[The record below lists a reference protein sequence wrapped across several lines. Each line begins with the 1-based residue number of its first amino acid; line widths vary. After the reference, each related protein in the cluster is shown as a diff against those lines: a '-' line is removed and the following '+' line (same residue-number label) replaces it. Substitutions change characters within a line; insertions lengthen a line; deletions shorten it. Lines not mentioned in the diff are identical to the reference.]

1 MENNKQSTFLIK
13 KIMNIIL
20 RDYQQDLVNKINAS
34 TDLRNCVQSPTG
46 SGKTIILA
54 YLANNFK
61 GKVLILVDKKELLDQ
76 TNEWLSADTD
86 VLEAG
91 TKELNGGRI
100 VLGMVRSVKNRLDN
114 LISINDFDLIIAD
127 EVQSLEF
134 ISVLEGY
141 KNKVLGFTATPVIDK
156 KEHYTKCCICNTRH
170 EKKTECCGGET
181 YEYSKPITL
190 KKWYGELITGTPIGD
205 LIEIGKLV
213 NVRNFCVDVPNLD
226 KLKTDKSDQF
236 TLKSQAEVFDNIV
249 SLENLIANYQEHCI
263 GLKTMVFNTSIKS
276 NSLACEEFVKL
287 GYNARY
293 YDSESNEDRT
303 EIVEW
308 FKNTKDAVLMSVG
321 VFTTGFDVDDVEVI
335 IMNRATKSL
344 SLYHQI
350 VGRGGRPSTSIFKPY
365 FKLIDLGGNV
375 DRFDSWSDEVD
386 WKALYDNKKEKRKPS
401 PNTFVVCPSCG
412 YMAIDLPCPECE
424 FSYPEPCDS
433 NEGKTEKDVEKHITT
448 ERGKLPK
455 PNPKHILNHALA
467 NNLDVNEAK
476 NNTAEYIVKM
486 FRSAKTSAKCVE
498 EKREYIEKEI
508 ENMIR
513 PIYFDLHKSELKG
526 NRKRTREDF
535 KNKVMNKID
544 KYYENRV

>member
-1 MENNKQSTFLIK
+1 MK
-13 KIMNIIL
+13 IIL
-20 RDYQQDLVNKINAS
+20 RDYQQELVDKINAS

-61 GKVLILVDKKELLDQ
+61 GKVLILVDKMELLEQ
-76 TNEWLSADTD
+76 TYPWLDADTD
-86 VLEAG
+86 VLTAG

-100 VLGMVRSVKNRLDN
+100 VLGMVRSVKNRLN
-114 LISINDFDLIIAD
+114 SLININDFDLIIAD

-134 ISVLEGY
+134 TSILEGY
-141 KNKVLGFTATPVIDK
+141 KNRLLGFTATPVIDK
-156 KEHYTKCCICNTRH
+156 KEHYTKCGICNTRH
-170 EKKTECCGGET
+170 ETKTECCGGET
-181 YEYSKPITL
+181 YDYSKPLTL
-190 KKWYGELITGTPIGD
+190 KKWYGDLITGTPISK
-205 LIEIGKLV
+205 LIEINKLV
-213 NVRNFCVDVPNLD
+213 EVRNFCVDVPNLD

-236 TLKSQAEVFDNIV
+236 TSKSQSEVFDSIV
-249 SLENLIANYQEHCI
+249 SLENLIVNYQEHCV

-350 VGRGGRPSTSIFKPY
+350 VGRGGRPSTNIFKPY

-375 DRFDSWSDEVD
+375 DRFGSWSDDVD
-386 WKALYDNKKEKRKPS
+386 WVSLYNNRREKRKPS

-424 FSYPEPCDS
+424 FSYPEHDES
-433 NEGKTEKDVEKHITT
+433 NEGKTEKDVEKHVTT

-455 PNPKHILNHALA
+455 PNPKHILSYAIA
-467 NNLDVNEAK
+467 NNLDINDAK
-476 NNTAEYIVKM
+476 NMTAKYIVDMFRFQKTPYKVVYDNWEYINNEVK
-486 FRSAKTSAKCVE
+486 E
-498 EKREYIEKEI
+498 
-508 ENMIR
+508 MIK
-513 PIYFDLHKSELKG
+513 PIYFELHSSELKG
-526 NRKRTREDF
+526 NRIRKLNDF
-535 KNKVMNKID
+535 QKKVIKQIL
-544 KYYENRV
+544 KHYENRV